1 MATRLCTA
9 AKKGA
14 TVSTISK
21 ASFSKLQGF
30 EEPGSEQPLE
40 QQPPQQPPRE
50 RSLVPIP
57 KRWCLWGNKVYKPW
71 YCWTINRDAYPEKE
85 VIKEKAKRVEERLAK
100 DPGWK
105 AWIEK
110 AIKEHNEKN
119 GITTKTANI
128 TQLYGSFFTTD
139 FPMKQVY
146 QSVKATGDA
155 DDTIRQRWFLDT
167 ASSVHI
173 CNQINLFTTFTPK
186 ELSLKTGDSI
196 TAVKAL
202 EVR

>member
-1 MATRLCTA
+1 
-9 AKKGA
+9 
-14 TVSTISK
+14 
-21 ASFSKLQGF
+21 
-30 EEPGSEQPLE
+30 
-40 QQPPQQPPRE
+40 
-50 RSLVPIP
+50 
-57 KRWCLWGNKVYKPW
+57 
-71 YCWTINRDAYPEKE
+71 

-100 DPGWK
+100 DPAWK

-186 ELSLKTGDSI
+186 ELGLKTGDSI
-196 TAVKAL
+196 TAVKGIGSAIMTGVGPDGSIRPIQL
-202 EVR
+202 SNVLYSRHFRI